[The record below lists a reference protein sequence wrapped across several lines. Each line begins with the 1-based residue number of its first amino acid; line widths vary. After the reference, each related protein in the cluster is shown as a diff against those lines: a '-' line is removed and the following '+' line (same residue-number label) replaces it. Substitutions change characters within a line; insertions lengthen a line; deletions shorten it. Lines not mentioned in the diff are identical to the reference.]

1 MVVNFQLRTVI
12 VALGTLA
19 LPGVPC
25 PVAAQEV
32 GFVISTPADGSAMAA
47 GSALFAYRNAD
58 GVLVSEAG
66 VGAAQPVT
74 AGRIFV
80 DQDGTLTAVAFA
92 NPGSEAAT
100 ATLELRDADGVQIDA
115 LPLPIAARGQTARFV
130 SELFPGVPDGFVG
143 TLTFVSDVPLT
154 AITLRQTDNQ
164 FGEPLYTTLPIV
176 DLDQVEERATVF
188 PHIAIGGGWVT
199 QLILINPGSETLGGE
214 IRIYK
219 SDGTPLV
226 TDTVVG
232 DFRYEVPP
240 NGVYRIEL
248 GSAEPVAAGQ
258 AKLTPD
264 AGQRAP
270 AGTAVF
276 QFYAGANLI
285 TEVAAAAEPT
295 TSLFRIVVDYIG
307 TRTGIAVAN
316 PGDAPADLTI
326 TLRDRYGDV
335 ESTITRNLP
344 ARNHLPIFVD
354 ELFGSVADG
363 YSGLLEVSSTQL
375 VVPVTLKLTTNSRG
389 DAVLTTLPVADLT
402 RPPTGGFAV
411 FPHIALGGGFTTRL
425 ILLNSSTATAADGS
439 FEFFAPDGGALSVP
453 MWTETASEFEYQL
466 VSGGGQQFYPGNSA
480 DISSVSL
487 LDAPAGQV
495 TDEIV
500 INQGNSLRPRLEIV
514 DENGTLR
521 DDYYPS
527 ITSLDSAIASVESGR
542 ITGEQAGFATLTI
555 TVGNRLISAIA
566 TVVDVQNGAG
576 GFEITGIAQDTARRL
591 YLTSAGDHS
600 VLLADGLTA
609 LPEVYAGILGSSG
622 LVDDQRNQAKFN
634 QPSFLALN
642 QATGS
647 LYVADT
653 ANHVIRLVGSGQNGV
668 VSTLAGNGTPGSGDG
683 SLAGATFRNPQGV
696 ALDGRGNLWV
706 ADTGNHTIRRI
717 NLVTG
722 QVETIAGEAG
732 ASGSSDGPGTSAR
745 FNAPVGLA
753 IEAES
758 TASQLERQWRGDAP
772 PPVTVLVADSGN
784 GLIRRVDETGQVETV
799 GSVASSLSTVSSFSI
814 DGPTSTASVTPTFS
828 SPTAIAIDAS
838 GNIFVSEAGSGE
850 IRTLLR
856 TGVLVS
862 AVEPGTFTNPTGI
875 AIAED
880 GRVIVA
886 DSEQGAQQL
895 SYGAP
900 EITSV
905 SPEAI
910 GSLGGETIEVA
921 GRNFAPDT
929 VVILAGVVVTDPT
942 ISDTRTL
949 SFEAPAL
956 PSGRTTL
963 TLSHRGGLAQSPLV
977 VRPIPLTELEA
988 GYITTVAGGST
999 FAGEGEPATDVPMSP
1014 YGLAIDDAGNIY
1026 VADLSNRRVR
1036 RIDARTGR
1044 VTTVAGTGGQ
1054 ILFGINGDGDLA
1066 IAAAF
1071 DEPDGVAFDRAGN
1084 LLVSDGDIRRVEAA
1098 SGNITTVVDGEYGL
1112 CDEGVPPSGFA
1123 SISGFA
1129 IKSDGDMFISD
1140 LNNRRIR
1147 LFNAETNELTTI
1159 AGSCTRGFDGDG
1171 GLAVEALLDS
1181 PFGLAID
1188 EGRNVL
1194 YIADSGNH
1202 RIRRIDLS
1210 TETIS
1215 TFAGGGSVSEGVGDG
1230 QPATSAVLD
1239 EPIGL
1244 AIDASGNLFIA
1255 DRGGSADGPRVRRVD
1270 IGTGVITT
1278 VAGSGAYGA
1287 DGDGGPAT
1295 SASFNDPWAVAV
1307 DGAGSVI
1314 VADFTGYVRRID
1326 RTGTIDLVA
1335 GNQEQLV
1342 VEDGVAATATTLHGP
1357 AGVSVDALGNLF
1369 ITDQGSELI
1378 RRVDAATQFI
1388 TTFAGGGKPES
1399 GIGDGGSATDAA
1411 LSTPSGHVA
1420 IDDEGNV
1427 YLADRFNYRVRRV
1440 DALTGDITTVAGNG
1454 INDSSGDGGQ
1464 ATDAA
1469 VLPDDLALDA
1479 QGNLYIAQ
1487 DATGTIRRVN
1497 LDSGIISTVAGGGT
1511 EDDPGDGSAAIEV
1524 VLRGSLRIAVDP
1536 NDDLYISDYPDSGP
1550 GRIWRVDISTET
1562 IATFV
1567 GGGDSFEENRL
1578 ATDVT
1583 IFPQGI
1589 AFDTDGNLYITDYNY
1604 PYGIRK
1610 VDGQTQM
1617 ITTVAGDDGSELGD
1631 NGPAREA
1638 ALFYAKD
1645 VAVDASGNL
1654 YIATSDDRIRAVRA
1668 PLD

>member
-1 MVVNFQLRTVI
+1 MGRKPLHCLHEALVVNLQRRTAA
-12 VALGTLA
+12 VALAALA
-19 LPGVPC
+19 LTGVPC

-32 GFVISTPADGSAMAA
+32 GFVISTPADGSALAA
-47 GSALFAYRNAD
+47 GSALFAYRNAN

-66 VGAAQPVT
+66 VGAAQPVA

-80 DQDGTLTAVAFA
+80 EEDQDGTRTAVAFT

-115 LPLPIAARGQTARFV
+115 VPLAIAALGHTARFV

-143 TLTFVSDVPLT
+143 TLTFASDVPLT
-154 AITLRQTDNQ
+154 AITLRETKNQ
-164 FGEPLYTTLPIV
+164 FDEPLYTTLPIV
-176 DLDQVEERATVF
+176 DLDEAEERATVF
-188 PHIAIGGGWVT
+188 PHIAVGGGWVT

-214 IRIYK
+214 IRLYA

-232 DFRYEVPP
+232 DFPYEVPP
-240 NGVYRIEL
+240 DGAYRIEP
-248 GSAEPVAAGQ
+248 GNTEPVAAGQ
-258 AKLTPD
+258 AILTPD
-264 AGQRAP
+264 AGQGAP

-276 QFYAGANLI
+276 RFVDGANLI
-285 TEVAAAAEPT
+285 TEAAAAAEPT
-295 TSLFRIVVDYIG
+295 TDLFRIVVDYIG

-316 PGDAPADLTI
+316 PTDAPADLII

-363 YSGLLEVSSTQL
+363 YSGLLEVTSTQL

-402 RPPTGGFAV
+402 RPPTGEFAV
-411 FPHIALGGGFTTRL
+411 FPRIALGGGFTTRL
-425 ILLNSSTATAADGS
+425 ILLNSSTATVADGS
-439 FEFFAPDGGALSVP
+439 FAFFAPDGSPLSVP
-453 MWTETASEFEYQL
+453 MWAETASEFEYQL
-466 VSGGGQQFYPGNSA
+466 VSGGGRQFYPGNSA

-487 LDAPAGQV
+487 LDAAAGQV

-500 INQGNSLRPRLEIV
+500 INQGNSVRPHLEIV
-514 DENGTLR
+514 DENGALR

-576 GFEITGIAQDTARRL
+576 GFEITGIAQDAARRL

-600 VLLADGLTA
+600 VLLANGLTA
-609 LPEVYAGILGSSG
+609 LPDVYAGIRGSSG
-622 LVDDQRNQAKFN
+622 LVNDQRNQAKFN

-647 LYVADT
+647 LYVADS
-653 ANHVIRLVGSGQNGV
+653 ANHVIRLVGSGEEGA
-668 VSTLAGNGTPGSGDG
+668 VSTLAGNGTPGSGNG
-683 SLAGATFRNPQGV
+683 SLAGASFRNPQGV

-706 ADTGNHTIRRI
+706 ADTGNHAIRRI

-732 ASGSSDGPGTSAR
+732 ASGSSDGSGTSAR

-799 GSVASSLSTVSSFSI
+799 GSVESALSSVSSFSI
-814 DGPTSTASVTPTFS
+814 DGPTSTASATPTFS
-828 SPTAIAIDAS
+828 SPTAIALDAS

-886 DSEQGAQQL
+886 DSEQGTQQL

-900 EITSV
+900 EIMAINPEEIGTS
-905 SPEAI
+905 
-910 GSLGGETIEVA
+910 GGETIEVT

-929 VVILAGVVVTDPT
+929 IVILAGVVVTDPT

-949 SFEAPAL
+949 SFEVPAL
-956 PSGRTTL
+956 PGGRTTL
-963 TLSHRGGLAQSPLV
+963 TLSHRGGLAQAPLV
-977 VRPIPLTELEA
+977 VRPVPLTELEA

-999 FAGEGEPATDVPMSP
+999 FAGEGELATDVPMSP
-1014 YGLAIDDAGNIY
+1014 YGVAIDDVGNIY
-1026 VADLSNRRVR
+1026 VADSSNDRVR
-1036 RIDARTGR
+1036 RIDSRTGR
-1044 VTTVAGTGGQ
+1044 VTTVAGTGGE
-1054 ILFGINGDGDLA
+1054 ILFGMNGDGGLA
-1066 IAAAF
+1066 IAATFNA
-1071 DEPDGVAFDRAGN
+1071 PDGVAFDRAGN
-1084 LLVSDGDIRRVEAA
+1084 LLVSAGDIRRVDAT
-1098 SGNITTVVDGEYGL
+1098 SGIVTTVVDGEYGF
-1112 CDEGVPPSGFA
+1112 CGDEGGPPAGFYY
-1123 SISGFA
+1123 ISGFA
-1129 IKSDGDMFISD
+1129 VDSDGNMFIAD
-1140 LNNRRIR
+1140 LNNQRIR
-1147 LFNAETNELTTI
+1147 RFNAETNELTTI
-1159 AGSCTRGFDGDG
+1159 AGSCTPGFDGDG
-1171 GLAVEALLDS
+1171 GTAVDALLNS
-1181 PFGLAID
+1181 PNGVAFD
-1188 EGRNVL
+1188 EARNVL
-1194 YIADSGNH
+1194 YIADSGND
-1202 RIRRIDLS
+1202 RIRSIDLS

-1230 QPATSAVLD
+1230 QPATSAILNG
-1239 EPIGL
+1239 PTGL
-1244 AIDASGNLFIA
+1244 AIDASGNLLIA
-1255 DRGGSADGPRVRRVD
+1255 SRGGGGGGPRVRQVD
-1270 IGTGVITT
+1270 IATGIITT

-1287 DGDGGPAT
+1287 AGDGGPAT
-1295 SASFNDPWAVAV
+1295 SASFTDPVAVAV
-1307 DGAGSVI
+1307 DGSGDVI

-1326 RTGTIDLVA
+1326 ARTDTIDLVA
-1335 GNQEQLV
+1335 GNQQLLV
-1342 VEDGVAATATTLHGP
+1342 IEEGVAATATALHGP
-1357 AGVSVDALGNLF
+1357 AGVSVDGSGNLF
-1369 ITDQGSELI
+1369 ITDQTSQLI
-1378 RRVDAATQFI
+1378 RRVDAVTGLI
-1388 TTFAGGGKPES
+1388 TTIAGGGDV
-1399 GIGDGGSATDAA
+1399 IGDGGSATDAG

-1420 IDDEGNV
+1420 IDDDGNV
-1427 YLADRFNYRVRRV
+1427 YFADRYNYRVRRV
-1440 DALTGDITTVAGNG
+1440 DALTGVITTVAGNG
-1454 INDSSGDGGQ
+1454 VAASSGDAGQ
-1464 ATDAA
+1464 ATEAA
-1469 VLPDDLALDA
+1469 VLPDDLALDT
-1479 QGNLYIAQ
+1479 QGNLYIAE
-1487 DATGTIRRVN
+1487 DSTRTIRRVN

-1511 EDDPGDGSAAIEV
+1511 ENPGDGGDATNAVLGSA
-1524 VLRGSLRIAVDP
+1524 LRIAVDA
-1536 NDDLYISDYPDSGP
+1536 NDDLFIADYAN
-1550 GRIWRVDISTET
+1550 RRVRRVASTGT
-1562 IATFV
+1562 ITTVV
-1567 GGGDSFEENRL
+1567 GGGDGFEENRL

-1583 IFPQGI
+1583 IF
-1589 AFDTDGNLYITDYNY
+1589 
-1604 PYGIRK
+1604 RK
-1610 VDGQTQM
+1610 ASRLTPTAISTSP
-1617 ITTVAGDDGSELGD
+1617 ITTIRTAFG
-1631 NGPAREA
+1631 
-1638 ALFYAKD
+1638 KW
-1645 VAVDASGNL
+1645 
-1654 YIATSDDRIRAVRA
+1654 TDRRR
-1668 PLD
+1668 